1 MLRTHRNRS
10 LLTELKYLIM
20 RNNYKQV
27 APNGASKPCLCP
39 KSPVRGALIVENKK
53 QSETKAPSERPITR
67 ACICTEVIFFVL
79 RNIS

>member
-10 LLTELKYLIM
+10 LLTELNYLII

-27 APNGASKPCLCP
+27 APNGASEPYPCP
-39 KSPVRGALIVENKK
+39 KSPIRGELILENNK

-67 ACICTEVIFFVL
+67 ACICTEVIFFL
-79 RNIS
+79 FLNIC